1 MYLFTTG
8 ETPSLEQKIGRFK
21 FPVLKGYQLQM
32 VADVKRR
39 RSSFIMYVKES
50 LSVNSSVLK

>member
-1 MYLFTTG
+1 MTG

-21 FPVLKGYQLQM
+21 FPVLQGYQLQM
-32 VADVKRR
+32 VADTKR

-50 LSVNSSVLK
+50 LSVNSSMF